1 MKAEWVVSRASLRS
15 VSDCERGFPGTP
27 LEETA
32 DLWDNRRGQGLSGI
46 SQGVLEMK
54 RKPTAFTLVELL
66 VVITIIGMLVALLIP
81 AVISARET
89 ARRGVCVSRLKE
101 LATATIH
108 YESIKGQLP
117 GWRNQA
123 PLRDSSGNI
132 TQISWIVVLFPYLD
146 REDLWVEWRD
156 GDGDTTGT
164 VSYEQVCC
172 PSDMG
177 NLINTTPLNYVANR
191 QLFLDRSTTTL
202 AASNTRM
209 LERLKSA
216 QQTVMFSERVYRTST
231 PATPVGPWTGTA
243 DADLD
248 LLTFVWDVP
257 ATSIPVYSLYTRA
270 NGISSNHSGTVNIAF
285 ADGHVETV
293 AQDTMT
299 NLFLP
304 E

>member
-1 MKAEWVVSRASLRS
+1 
-15 VSDCERGFPGTP
+15 
-27 LEETA
+27 
-32 DLWDNRRGQGLSGI
+32 
-46 SQGVLEMK
+46 MK

-89 ARRGVCVSRLKE
+89 ARRGVCVNRLKE
-101 LATATIH
+101 LGTATIH

-123 PLRDSSGNI
+123 PLRDSSGAI
-132 TQISWIVVLFPYLD
+132 TQISWVVALFPYLD
-146 REDLWVEWRD
+146 REDLWKEWRD
-156 GDGDTTGT
+156 GDGGTAGT
-164 VSYEQVCC
+164 VVYEQVCC

-191 QLFLDRSTTTL
+191 RLFLDRSDAAL

-209 LERLKSA
+209 LERLQSA
-216 QQTVMFSERVYRTST
+216 QRTVMLSERVYRASS

-243 DADLD
+243 DIN
-248 LLTFVWDVP
+248 LLTFNWPNVGSPV
-257 ATSIPVYSLYTRA
+257 TVYSLYDDVD
-270 NGISSNHSGTVNIAF
+270 GISSNHSGTVNIAF

-293 AQDTMT
+293 AQDAMT
-299 NLFLP
+299 DLFLP